1 MSSLVLWPV
10 VTVCSFP
17 CCVVFR
23 YTKRTVIDGFT
34 LKERLNCFHY
44 LGICLL
50 GERTTY
56 FWGSQVW
63 SQVSTDAAK
72 LQWVQFSEVIIHF
85 SIPTSNASVFTLLQI
100 FANSSLLVLI
110 HLAIQEG
117 WQQRKAHRGAVEVA
131 HCDSKK
137 LEFGTQHQCL
147 MAHDL

>member
-50 GERTTY
+50 GEKNHLLLGQLGMESSFNRR
-56 FWGSQVW
+56 SQ
-63 SQVSTDAAK
+63 AAM
-72 LQWVQFSEVIIHF
+72 
-85 SIPTSNASVFTLLQI
+85 
-100 FANSSLLVLI
+100 
-110 HLAIQEG
+110 
-117 WQQRKAHRGAVEVA
+117 GAV
-131 HCDSKK
+131 
-137 LEFGTQHQCL
+137 F
-147 MAHDL
+147 